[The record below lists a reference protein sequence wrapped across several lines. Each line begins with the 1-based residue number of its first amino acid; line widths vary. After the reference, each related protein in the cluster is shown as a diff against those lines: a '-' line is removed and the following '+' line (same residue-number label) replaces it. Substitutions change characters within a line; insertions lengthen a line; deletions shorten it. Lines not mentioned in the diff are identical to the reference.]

1 MNKNTFAICTI
12 ILLSLL
18 SVFLFID
25 SKLEFSREYLS
36 DIAYGIVILFLLF
49 LITYQVIVKWGKK

>member
-36 DIAYGIVILFLLF
+36 DIAYGIVILSLLF